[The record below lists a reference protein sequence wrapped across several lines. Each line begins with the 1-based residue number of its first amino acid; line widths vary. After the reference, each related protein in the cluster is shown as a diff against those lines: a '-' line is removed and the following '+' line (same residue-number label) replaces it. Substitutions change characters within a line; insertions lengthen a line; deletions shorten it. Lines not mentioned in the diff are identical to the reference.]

1 MKFDQAR
8 AAAECIQKR
17 RVHFIEFINLKKKS
31 FISLKERHEH
41 KPGETFIPERS
52 FLRVE
57 LRTLMKTVLILIKAR
72 TGLTLC

>member
-1 MKFDQAR
+1 M
-8 AAAECIQKR
+8 
-17 RVHFIEFINLKKKS
+17 
-31 FISLKERHEH
+31 SLKERHEH
-41 KPGETFIPERS
+41 KPGETFIPKRS

>member
-17 RVHFIEFINLKKKS
+17 RVHFIEFINLKKIVHI
-31 FISLKERHEH
+31 FKERHEH